1 MRKEV
6 DKHAIVRY
14 IAESTELFT
23 KGQTYKA
30 FFVEYWQGKRDSLH
44 VKAND
49 GKIHDYVHFG
59 NFEII
64 EDVNNVL
71 NMYEA
76 EVKCITHD
84 YDDELLEIKYGQV
97 YKAIGCDIDGLYLIM
112 DESMDC
118 YFYHPNCFE
127 IIDDPHGI
135 LNGQSVYHSFY
146 GQANNA
152 KRMEQ
157 AHTYSSNHKPE
168 LEKDD
173 ICGCF
178 YCEEI
183 FSPSEITEWLIHN
196 NPCDKRGTAVCP
208 HCGIDSVIGESS
220 GYPITKPFL
229 RAMKKYWF

>member
-6 DKHAIVRY
+6 DKYAIVRY

-23 KGQTYKA
+23 QGQTYKA

-49 GKIHDYVHFG
+49 GKIHDYVHFE

-64 EDVNNVL
+64 EDTNNVL

-76 EVKCITHD
+76 DVKCITHD
-84 YDDELLEIKYGQV
+84 YDEELLELNYGQV

-135 LNGQSVYHSFY
+135 LNGQSVYYSFY

-152 KRMEQ
+152 KRMEK

-178 YCEEI
+178 YCETI
-183 FSPSEITEWLIHN
+183 FSPTEITEWLIHS

-220 GYPITKPFL
+220 GFPITKPFL
-229 RAMKKYWF
+229 HAMSEYWF

>member
-30 FFVEYWQGKRDSLH
+30 FFIEYWQGKRDSLH

-127 IIDDPHGI
+127 IIDDPQGI
-135 LNGQSVYHSFY
+135 LNDQSVYYSFY

-229 RAMKKYWF
+229 CAMKKYWF

>member
-76 EVKCITHD
+76 EVKCIT
-84 YDDELLEIKYGQV
+84 LG
-97 YKAIGCDIDGLYLIM
+97 
-112 DESMDC
+112 S
-118 YFYHPNCFE
+118 
-127 IIDDPHGI
+127 
-135 LNGQSVYHSFY
+135 
-146 GQANNA
+146 
-152 KRMEQ
+152 
-157 AHTYSSNHKPE
+157 
-168 LEKDD
+168 
-173 ICGCF
+173 
-178 YCEEI
+178 
-183 FSPSEITEWLIHN
+183 
-196 NPCDKRGTAVCP
+196 
-208 HCGIDSVIGESS
+208 
-220 GYPITKPFL
+220 
-229 RAMKKYWF
+229 

>member
-1 MRKEV
+1 MRKEA

-127 IIDDPHGI
+127 IINDPHEI
-135 LNGQSVYHSFY
+135 LNDQSVYYSFY

-157 AHTYSSNHKPE
+157 AHTFSSNHKPE